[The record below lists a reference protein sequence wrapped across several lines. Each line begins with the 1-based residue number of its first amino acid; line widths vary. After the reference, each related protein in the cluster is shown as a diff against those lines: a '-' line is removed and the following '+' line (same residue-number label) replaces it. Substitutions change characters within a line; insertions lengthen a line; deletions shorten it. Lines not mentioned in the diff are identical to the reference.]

1 MLEARGLRVD
11 IGGSPILLGV
21 DLKVRYAE
29 MVALCGPNG
38 AGKSTLVA
46 AMSGDLVPTKGLV
59 SIDGTI
65 VSDLKASELANRR
78 AVLEQTPTVT
88 AGFTVR
94 ELLSLSIPRQI
105 SPSDTSRI
113 IHEILVIFGLAER
126 INDSCLSLSG
136 GERHRAHFARVFAQ
150 LAVSDRDRAFLLL
163 DEPTAGLDLAYQVS
177 AMQIAREVARA
188 GFGVMVVLHDLNLAA
203 AFADRIALMHAGRL
217 VAEGAIEEVFT
228 EERLSIIYNNK
239 FDVSNIPGEH
249 MKITPVYER
258 KSQVNAIGRILMN
271 KNLSGKKFWKYPR
284 KN

>member
-1 MLEARGLRVD
+1 
-11 IGGSPILLGV
+11 
-21 DLKVRYAE
+21 
-29 MVALCGPNG
+29 
-38 AGKSTLVA
+38 
-46 AMSGDLVPTKGLV
+46 
-59 SIDGTI
+59 
-65 VSDLKASELANRR
+65 
-78 AVLEQTPTVT
+78 
-88 AGFTVR
+88 
-94 ELLSLSIPRQI
+94 
-105 SPSDTSRI
+105 
-113 IHEILVIFGLAER
+113 
-126 INDSCLSLSG
+126 
-136 GERHRAHFARVFAQ
+136 
-150 LAVSDRDRAFLLL
+150 
-163 DEPTAGLDLAYQVS
+163 
-177 AMQIAREVARA
+177 MQIAREVARA